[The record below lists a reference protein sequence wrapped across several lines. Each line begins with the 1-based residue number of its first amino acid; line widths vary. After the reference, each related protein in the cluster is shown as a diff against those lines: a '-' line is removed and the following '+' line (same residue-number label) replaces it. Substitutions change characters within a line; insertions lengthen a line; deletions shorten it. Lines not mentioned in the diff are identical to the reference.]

1 MSADGPGAPGSSRS
15 PASDATASNGV
26 PADVRGRVRHVAIIM
41 DGNGRWAQARGLARV
56 TGHEHGVE
64 SVRAVTRHGARLGLE
79 QLTLFAFS
87 TENWKR
93 PRTEVRTLM
102 RLLRR
107 YLIEERP
114 ELMENDIR
122 LVSIGRIEGLPR
134 DVQRALRETES
145 LTAGNEGMHLCLALN
160 YGARLEMADA
170 ARRLALDAAAG
181 RVDVGRLDEVGLER
195 ALAARLYQPHMPPLD
210 LLIRTAGERRLSNFL
225 LWQMSYAEFYVA
237 EVCWPE
243 FREADLEEALRD
255 FARRTR
261 TFGGL
266 VRG

>member
-1 MSADGPGAPGSSRS
+1 
-15 PASDATASNGV
+15 
-26 PADVRGRVRHVAIIM
+26 
-41 DGNGRWAQARGLARV
+41 
-56 TGHEHGVE
+56 
-64 SVRAVTRHGARLGLE
+64 
-79 QLTLFAFS
+79 
-87 TENWKR
+87 
-93 PRTEVRTLM
+93 
-102 RLLRR
+102 
-107 YLIEERP
+107 
-114 ELMENDIR
+114 
-122 LVSIGRIEGLPR
+122 
-134 DVQRALRETES
+134 
-145 LTAGNEGMHLCLALN
+145 
-160 YGARLEMADA
+160 MADA

-181 RVDVGRLDEVGLER
+181 RVDVARLDEVGLER
-195 ALAARLYQPHMPPLD
+195 ALAARLYQPNMPPLD